1 MILFQNWFSPVGQI
15 LLISTEDTLLMCDW
29 IDGAK
34 HIRGLNRLKR
44 FYPEVW
50 QEADSGV
57 MRQTRSQI
65 QEFCSGSR
73 RDFSIKYLASGTR
86 FQKLVWA
93 AVSSIPYGETMS
105 YADIANMIGK
115 KSSVRAVA
123 NAIANNP
130 LPLIIPCHRI
140 IGSNGSV
147 SGYSG
152 GIWNFTQNGTA
163 LLTTW
168 DTHFLIKWDS
178 YLRRQPY
185 SQSTR
190 ARCPS

>member
-140 IGSNGSV
+140 IGSNGSI

-152 GIWNFTQNGTA
+152 GIDVKMK
-163 LLTTW
+163 LLT
-168 DTHFLIKWDS
+168 LEQEGCI
-178 YLRRQPY
+178 
-185 SQSTR
+185 
-190 ARCPS
+190 

>member
-190 ARCPS
+190 ARCSS